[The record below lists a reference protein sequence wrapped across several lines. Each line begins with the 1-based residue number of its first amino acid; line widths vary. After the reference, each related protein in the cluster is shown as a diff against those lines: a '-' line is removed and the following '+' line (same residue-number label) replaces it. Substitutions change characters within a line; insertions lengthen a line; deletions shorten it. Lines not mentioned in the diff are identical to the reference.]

1 MFRFRKKTSPRAD
14 RKSSPPPNPAKPD
27 TLPTGRVKGSIRWK
41 LLTTMLGLI
50 VGLVVTLTAIGLML
64 QQRFLEAE
72 LDKRVTLMRENLMER
87 SHTLVNVLQPQVEND
102 IASFNLSRIAEVLDK
117 AITES
122 NLLDYAILMN
132 PEGTVFSRSEQPEWQ
147 EKLLHGQA
155 DEFALA
161 QTQPV
166 THEYPRL
173 NAIEFIRPIQFGAKQ
188 WGVLRLGF
196 TTKALDRE
204 ITRSKADILEQTR
217 NMILTT
223 AAIAGVF
230 ILIGS
235 GVVLLI
241 ATTLSRPLTRL
252 TVSVRELARGN
263 FDGAAR
269 LLDPDAHGRSKGF
282 KAEGEIALL
291 AYSFVEMAREIRQ
304 SHQKLEEYNRT
315 LEEKVK
321 DRTLE
326 LEHAYEKLKE
336 LDQLKTNFLST
347 VSHELRTP
355 LTSVLG
361 FARIIQK
368 RFESVLLPP
377 LSELTDKKVERAVKQ
392 VMENTKIIVEEGERL
407 TTLIN
412 DVLDLAKMEAGRT
425 DWNMQP
431 LNIGDIVDRAM
442 TATSSLVANKSV
454 QLRKVSE
461 AELPAV
467 EGDRDRLIQ
476 VVINLIS
483 NAVKFTDQGSV
494 TLRTERRGQDIV
506 VSVTDTGCGIKPE
519 DQPLVFEKFKQ
530 VGDTLTDK
538 PKGTGLGL
546 PICKEIV
553 EHHGGRVW
561 VESEIGVG
569 STFLFSL
576 PLPPDSAASLATTQ
590 EGYEIDF
597 VRRIAPA
604 DLERRLRARA
614 QRQASGQPGTPRQ
627 LIVIDDD
634 PNIRQLVR
642 QELAGEGFKIGEA
655 DSGVQGL
662 VLVEADPPDLVI
674 LDVRMPH
681 LNGFAV
687 AAMLRA
693 DPVTLDLPI
702 MLHTVAEDRKFSER
716 LGIDCYL
723 TKPVEAATLLEKAHG
738 LLAPASPERAKR
750 VLLVD
755 GNEARRHT
763 LADLL
768 TQVGHQVREVA
779 DGESAITMAG
789 GFNPHLVV
797 ADAGLAEQCRMVSR
811 LRVDLG
817 LDRLFFTLLEG
828 DAA

>member
-1 MFRFRKKTSPRAD
+1 ARAPRKKAPR
-14 RKSSPPPNPAKPD
+14 PARPD
-27 TLPTGRVKGSIRWK
+27 TLPVGRVKGSIRWK
-41 LLTTMLGLI
+41 LLSTMMGLI
-50 VGLVVTLTAIGLML
+50 VGLVVTLTAIELML
-64 QQRFLEAE
+64 QQRFLESE

-87 SHTLVNVLQPQVEND
+87 SRTLVNVLQPQVEND
-102 IASFNLSRIAEVLDK
+102 IASFNFSRIAEVLDK

-132 PEGTVFSRSEQPEWQ
+132 PEGTVFSRSEQPEARQ
-147 EKLLHGQA
+147 AYLHGEA
-155 DEFALA
+155 DQFALA

-166 THEYPRL
+166 TQEYPRL
-173 NAIEFIRPIQFGAKQ
+173 NAIEFILPIQFGAKQ

-196 TTKALDRE
+196 TTHELRRE
-204 ITRSKADILEQTR
+204 IARFEADVNLQTR

-230 ILIGS
+230 ILLGS

-252 TVSVRELARGN
+252 TVSVRELARGD

-269 LLDPDAHGRSKGF
+269 LLESSADGKTKNGF
-282 KAEGEIALL
+282 KADGEIGLL
-291 AYSFVEMAREIRQ
+291 ARSFVEMSGEIRH
-304 SHQKLEEYNRT
+304 SHQRLEEYNRT

-321 DRTLE
+321 ARTLE

-336 LDQLKTNFLST
+336 LDQMKTNFLST

-431 LNIGDIVDRAM
+431 LRIEDVVERAM
-442 TATSSLVANKSV
+442 TATSSLVAHKSV
-454 QLRKVSE
+454 ELRK
-461 AELPAV
+461 ALAGDLPEV

-494 TLRTERRGQDIV
+494 TLKTERRGQDIV

-569 STFLFSL
+569 SRFLFSL

-597 VRRIAPA
+597 VRRTTGA
-604 DLERRLRARA
+604 DLERRLRARIERHA
-614 QRQASGQPGTPRQ
+614 LGGQSMAPRH

-634 PNIRQLVR
+634 PNIRQLLR
-642 QELAGEGFKIGEA
+642 QELAGEGFKISEA

-662 VLVEADPPDLVI
+662 ELVDADPPDLVI

-681 LNGFAV
+681 LTGFAV
-687 AAMLRA
+687 AAKLRA

-702 MLHTVAEDRKFSER
+702 VLHTVAEDRKFSER

-723 TKPVEAATLLEKAHG
+723 TKPVEATALVEKV
-738 LLAPASPERAKR
+738 R
-750 VLLVD
+750 VLLTPAAPEKVRRVLLLD
-755 GNEARRHT
+755 GSEARRRV

-768 TQVGHQVREVA
+768 TQAGHQVRDAA
-779 DGESAITMAG
+779 DGEAGVAMAG

-797 ADAGLAEQCRMVSR
+797 AEAGLAERCRIVSR
-811 LRVDLG
+811 LRIDQG
-817 LDRLFFTLLEG
+817 MDRLFFTLLDG